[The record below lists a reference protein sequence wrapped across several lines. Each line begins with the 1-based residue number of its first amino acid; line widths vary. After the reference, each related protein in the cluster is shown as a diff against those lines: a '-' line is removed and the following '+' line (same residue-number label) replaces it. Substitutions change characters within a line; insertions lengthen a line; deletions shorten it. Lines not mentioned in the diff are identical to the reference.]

1 MSIATL
7 DSGPSVA
14 PAGAD
19 IDPTSVTM
27 LSLPSIKPGA
37 NPRRYFDQ
45 KKHVEM
51 VDSLRLR
58 GMLQPILVRPDPT
71 DSESYLIVAG
81 GRRHKAALE
90 VYGPDGII
98 PVRIMVMTDSEALE
112 AAIDENDVRDDASE
126 TEQADAAVRI
136 VSACQ
141 GDRAEAVRR
150 LGWSA
155 SKLDRRL
162 ALANLAEPVKAALDE
177 RLIKVGHAELLAAVP
192 ADKQVKALDTI
203 VTAGLDV
210 AKTRELL
217 MRVTQSLAAAIFEK
231 VECLTCPF
239 NSGSQ
244 RVMFETHVDDGHC
257 TNPGC
262 YQLKT
267 EAAQAGNDLHI
278 RGDQLP
284 GAVVP
289 GAVTAPAAGTPS
301 SKGEPAAHDAAP
313 GASSASRAPG
323 TTKAAVSAATIA
335 SRATPIRETALRA
348 ALVKAVETDPDFA
361 RVFEAT
367 LRDTWQ
373 VDQAFLGR
381 FGRDELKFIAQE
393 CGLVAHM
400 GAKPFAKLMEAKP
413 DKIVAGML
421 NATGFT
427 WAGRLPSAMTLDGKY
442 GSPPAAAPRAYKD

>member
-1 MSIATL
+1 MTDVTLETDPPLAADDATI
-7 DSGPSVA
+7 DWNDVTTVA
-14 PAGAD
+14 LA
-19 IDPTSVTM
+19 SM
-27 LSLPSIKPGA
+27 RPGK
-37 NPRRYFDQ
+37 NPRRYFDR
-45 KKHVEM
+45 KKHDELVA
-51 VDSLRLR
+51 SIKRR
-58 GMLQPILVRPDPT
+58 GMLQPILLRPDPADT
-71 DSESYLIVAG
+71 ESYEIVAG
-81 GRRHKAALE
+81 ERRYKAALDAF
-90 VYGPDGII
+90 GPDGSA
-98 PVRIMVMTDSEALE
+98 PVRIREMTDSEALE

-262 YQLKT
+262 YELKT

-284 GAVVP
+284 GAVTT
-289 GAVTAPAAGTPS
+289 GAVTASASGTPS

-313 GASSASRAPG
+313 GASPASRAPG
-323 TTKAAVSAATIA
+323 TTKPPVSAATIA
-335 SRATPIRETALRA
+335 SRATAIREAALHA
-348 ALVKAVETDPDFA
+348 ALVKAVEVDPDFA

-442 GSPPAAAPRAYKD
+442 GPPPAAAPRAYKD

>member
-1 MSIATL
+1 MSITTL
-7 DSGPSVA
+7 ENGASVA

-27 LSLPSIKPGA
+27 LTLSSIKPGA

-51 VDSLRLR
+51 VESLRLR
-58 GMLQPILVRPDPT
+58 GILQPILVRPDPE

-81 GRRHKAALE
+81 GRRHKAAVE
-90 VYGPDGII
+90 AFGAAGIV
-98 PVRIMVMTDSEALE
+98 PVIIRIMTNQEALE

-136 VSACQ
+136 LTACQ
-141 GDRAEAVRR
+141 GERGEAAKR
-150 LGWSA
+150 LGWLPA
-155 SKLDRRL
+155 KLDRRL
-162 ALANLAEPVKAALDE
+162 ALADLAEPVKAALDE

-217 MRVTQSLAAAIFEK
+217 MRVTQSLATAIFEK
-231 VECLTCPF
+231 AECLTCPF

-267 EAAQAGNDLHI
+267 EAAQDGKDLHI

-284 GAVVP
+284 GAV
-289 GAVTAPAAGTPS
+289 AAG
-301 SKGEPAAHDAAP
+301 
-313 GASSASRAPG
+313 
-323 TTKAAVSAATIA
+323 AVSAPASGTTTPAAASAATAAAAPKAAAKPPVSGATIA
-335 SRATPIRETALRA
+335 SRVSTIRQA
-348 ALVKAVETDPDFA
+348 ALQAALIKAVETDPDFA

-367 LRDTWQ
+367 LRDTWR

-393 CGLVAHM
+393 CGLVSHM
-400 GAKPFAKLMEAKP
+400 GAKPFAKLLEAKP
-413 DKIVAGML
+413 DKIIAGML
-421 NATGFT
+421 NATGFN

-442 GSPPAAAPRAYKD
+442 GPPLAAAPLAYKD